1 MNNNNVLNTFFQ
13 YMTMG
18 NNPQM
23 IIQNMIRQNPNIQG
37 VLTQMQNSGLS
48 PRDYVMQYARQCNID
63 LQPMINVL
71 AQNGMKL

>member
-1 MNNNNVLNTFFQ
+1 MNNPINVLMQMMN
-13 YMTMG
+13 MG
-18 NNPQM
+18 NNPQT
-23 IIQNMIRQNPNIQG
+23 ILQNVIRQNPQYQVALN
-37 VLTQMQNSGLS
+37 QMQSSGLS

>member
-23 IIQNMIRQNPNIQG
+23 ILQNVIRQNPQYQVALN
-37 VLTQMQNSGLS
+37 QMQSSGLT

>member
-13 YMTMG
+13 YMAMG

-48 PRDYVMQYARQCNID
+48 PRDYVLQFARQNNID
-63 LQPMINVL
+63 INSMLQTINNRGIRL
-71 AQNGMKL
+71 